1 MKERSKRHPL
11 RTALDDL
18 IGTVIGVVALI
29 MMFIYYAVYDWV
41 KGRRD

>member
-1 MKERSKRHPL
+1 
-11 RTALDDL
+11 LDDL

-29 MMFIYYAVYDWV
+29 MMFIYYTVYDWV

>member
-1 MKERSKRHPL
+1 
-11 RTALDDL
+11 LDDL